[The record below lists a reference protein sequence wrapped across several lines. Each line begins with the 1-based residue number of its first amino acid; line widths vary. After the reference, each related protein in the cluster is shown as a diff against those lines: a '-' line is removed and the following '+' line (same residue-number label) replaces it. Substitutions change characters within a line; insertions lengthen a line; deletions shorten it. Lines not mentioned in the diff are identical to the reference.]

1 MKNLPVYLSLLAL
14 SIQFVA
20 CKSDNKI
27 DQQIEA
33 LEKSYDAS
41 GSRAQADSLLL
52 LYADAVKKHPN
63 DQAAN
68 FRYLVRTA
76 GIQFLVR
83 EDGPL
88 SVKTASDALTKY
100 GKGQNLT
107 EIAGLFARMW
117 IARDYHKP
125 AASRF
130 KPDEID
136 LIQAF
141 LLSNQPWIDSSL
153 VRLEK
158 EMMDANG
165 QIINK
170 KKATAFIETSEG
182 YAIAIRPNNPDKYV
196 DLMMRAAGVAKTIG
210 NPNLA
215 IQLYYAVAEK
225 MPDHPKAPTA
235 LFMMGFTYE
244 NDMSD
249 LDKARSTYESFLQK
263 YPNDPDYADDAQN
276 ALKLLGKS
284 PEEIIREFEKN
295 KKDEQNPK

>member
-88 SVKTASDALTKY
+88 SVKTASDALAKY

-141 LLSNQPWIDSSL
+141 LLSNQSWIDSSL

-182 YAIAIRPNNPDKYV
+182 YAIAIRANNPDKYV

-215 IQLYYAVAEK
+215 VQLYYAVAEK
-225 MPDHPKAPTA
+225 LPEHHKAPTA
-235 LFMMGFTYE
+235 LFMMGFTYD
-244 NDMSD
+244 NDMGD
-249 LDKARSTYESFLQK
+249 LDKARSTYQSFLQK
-263 YPNDPDYADDAQN
+263 YPNDPDYADDAEYG
-276 ALKLLGKS
+276 LKLLGKS
-284 PEEIIREFEKN
+284 NEEIVRGFEKN

>member
-1 MKNLPVYLSLLAL
+1 MRNLPVYLFLLAL
-14 SIQFVA
+14 STQFIA
-20 CKSDNKI
+20 CKSDKI

-33 LEKSYDAS
+33 LEKSYAAS
-41 GSRAQADSLLL
+41 GTRAQADSLLL
-52 LYADAVKKHPN
+52 LYAAAVKKHP
-63 DQAAN
+63 DDEAAN
-68 FRYLVRTA
+68 FRYLVRSA
-76 GIQFLVR
+76 NIQFFVK

-88 SVKTASDALTKY
+88 AVKTANDALARY

-107 EIAGLFARMW
+107 ELAGLFARMW
-117 IARDYHKP
+117 IARDYHKQ

-136 LIQAF
+136 LIQSF
-141 LLSNQPWIDSSL
+141 LLGNQAWIDSSL
-153 VRLEK
+153 VRIDK
-158 EMMDANG
+158 EMTDASG
-165 QIINK
+165 QLTDK
-170 KKATAFIETSEG
+170 KKAEAFIETSEG
-182 YAIAIRPNNPDKYV
+182 YAIAVRPSNPDKYA
-196 DLMMRAAGVAKTIG
+196 DLMMKAAGVAKTIG

-225 MPDHPKAPTA
+225 MPEHPKAPTA

-244 NDMSD
+244 NDMND
-249 LDKARSTYESFLQK
+249 LEKAKATYESFLQK

-295 KKDEQNPK
+295 KKGEQNPQ